1 MNSTDWKMFKVFLS
15 IFHYCVQKNICSFS
29 IFLKNRKRFD
39 KFTHIWGYFIYIIYM
54 FINNGFEDLKI
65 FDDCKQNV

>member
-1 MNSTDWKMFKVFLS
+1 MGLLD
-15 IFHYCVQKNICSFS
+15 
-29 IFLKNRKRFD
+29 
-39 KFTHIWGYFIYIIYM
+39 IYIIYM